1 MQPIHELL
9 NRIRWD
15 ESFGRADFVI
25 GYLDHVGDHIVH
37 VNLEDVFYEPEDH
50 FRFDVIDEDGA
61 VHAIPY
67 HRVREV
73 YRNGELIWQRKG

>member
-15 ESFGRADFVI
+15 EEFAKGDFEIAYLERGKEDLGRINLTDIEFEQGNKFSFNALCSDRLYHD
-25 GYLDHVGDHIVH
+25 
-37 VNLEDVFYEPEDH
+37 
-50 FRFDVIDEDGA
+50 
-61 VHAIPY
+61 IPY

-73 YRNGELIWQRKG
+73 YKDGAIIWKRN

>member
-15 ESFGRADFVI
+15 EEFARGEFVI
-25 GYLDHVGDHIVH
+25 GYLDHVNDRVVH
-37 VNLEDVFYEPEDH
+37 VNLRDVAHDPEDH
-50 FRFDVIDEDGA
+50 FRFEVYDEDGER
-61 VHAIPY
+61 HAIPY

-73 YRNGELIWQRKG
+73 YKNGELIWRRE